1 MGRKPLTHEEFMEKF
16 YVKNKNA
23 ENIEILGKYE
33 GSKTEIKCRC
43 KIDGYEF
50 ETIPNRLLKGTG
62 CPKCAGKNKTT
73 EDFKQELEKINS
85 DIEVLGEYKG
95 SNKKIKCICKID
107 NNIWFATPSDLL
119 KGTGCPICGEKRRI
133 DSQRLTHKE
142 FINRIK
148 DINNDIEILG
158 EYINSR
164 TKIKVRC
171 KIDNNIWFA
180 LPTNLLREM
189 GCPKCNASKGEKRIS
204 EYLDNKNIK
213 YVHDKYYFKDLKN
226 SKCNILR
233 PDFIVEDKKIWIE
246 YDGEQ
251 HFRVVDFSS
260 KNQKQAEDKFK
271 ETQENDKIKNEYAK
285 KHNWKLIRIPY
296 WDFDNIEKIL
306 EKEL

>member
-16 YVKNKNA
+16 YIKNENA

-73 EDFKQELEKINS
+73 EDFKQELKKINS

-95 SNKKIKCICKID
+95 SNKKIKCI
-107 NNIWFATPSDLL
+107 
-119 KGTGCPICGEKRRI
+119 
-133 DSQRLTHKE
+133 
-142 FINRIK
+142 
-148 DINNDIEILG
+148 
-158 EYINSR
+158 
-164 TKIKVRC
+164 C

-226 SKCNILR
+226 SKGNILR

-285 KHNWKLIRIPY
+285 KHNWKLIRIPH